1 MLEARHYG
9 ADATA
14 RGSYALPAEFDGVVN
29 EGALYH
35 AVRAYRNNQRQGNA
49 STKTKAEVSGGGRKP
64 WRQKGTGRAR
74 QGSIRA
80 PQWAGGGVVFGPRP
94 RSYRTELPRR
104 VRQVARRSALN
115 ARAKDGAVL
124 VVEPLTFDA
133 PSTKRLVALLEGM
146 GVAGRHVL
154 VLTAEHRPHVYL
166 SGRNVPDVH
175 VMRYADAS
183 AYDLL
188 WAEAVVIE
196 EAAIGG
202 HHVEGSEPKTRRA
215 RKAAS
220 ARTKAARKPA
230 TRKKTTGKKTTGK
243 KTARKKATTKKKGA
257 GDA

>member
-14 RGSYALPAEFDGVVN
+14 KGSYALPAEFDGVVN

-94 RSYRTELPRR
+94 RSYRTDLPRR
-104 VRQVARRSALN
+104 VRQVARHSALN
-115 ARAKDGAVL
+115 ARARDGGVL
-124 VVEPLTFDA
+124 VVEPLEFDA
-133 PSTKRLVALLEGM
+133 PKTKRLVALLEGM

-154 VLTAEHRPHVYL
+154 ILTAEHRPAVYL

-183 AYDLL
+183 AYELL

-202 HHVEGSEPKTRRA
+202 HHVEGSETRTRRA

-220 ARTKAARKPA
+220 ARTKAARKKPA
-230 TRKKTTGKKTTGK
+230 ARKKTT
-243 KTARKKATTKKKGA
+243 RKKAVRKKSTKKKGA